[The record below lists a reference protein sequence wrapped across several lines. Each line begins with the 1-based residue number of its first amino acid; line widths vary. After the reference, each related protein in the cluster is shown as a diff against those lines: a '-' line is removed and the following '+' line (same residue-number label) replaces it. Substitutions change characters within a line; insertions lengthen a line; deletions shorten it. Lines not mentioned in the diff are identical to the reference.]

1 MNWPAER
8 DLPEG
13 RHRLLKEFVMT
24 EIDNEIAKERPKR
37 GWLRPLVL
45 APVLAGAAAAAITVP
60 LLFGG
65 TPAYAVTDN
74 PDGTIHV
81 QINQFKDPEAVEATL
96 REHGANVVVDY
107 VPMGKKCGPEPRSE
121 RFLSKAEAPLTVF
134 PPPKGNEMGFTI
146 DPSVIKQ
153 GQTGVVELSV
163 SEVEGVG
170 TVAGVWARVADG
182 PVADC
187 ELFDTT
193 DAPLSN

>member
-24 EIDNEIAKERPKR
+24 EIDKKQPKR

-45 APVLAGAAAAAITVP
+45 APALVGAAAVAVAVP

-65 TPAYAVTDN
+65 APAYAVTDN
-74 PDGTIHV
+74 PDGTIQV
-81 QINQFKDPEAVEATL
+81 QINEVRNPEALEVTL

-107 VPMGKKCGPEPRSE
+107 VPQGKKCGPEPRSE
-121 RFLSKAEAPLTVF
+121 RFLSKEEAPLTVF
-134 PPPKGNEMGFTI
+134 PPPEPGEPGFTI
-146 DPSVIKQ
+146 DPSVIKE
-153 GQTGVVELSV
+153 GQTGVLEFTVI
-163 SEVEGVG
+163 EVEGAG

-193 DAPLSN
+193 DAPLSH